1 MPNTVNYS
9 LTKIYTKTGDDG
21 STGLIGGKRISKSS
35 QRIIAYGAV
44 DELNSSIGI
53 VLSSKLDNDIHDL
66 LEKIQND
73 LFLVGADLA
82 NPDLKIS
89 SNRITENMVKF
100 LETNIDK
107 LECELSPITYFILP
121 AGDAVASQVHLART
135 ISRRAETNIVQLSEK
150 EAINKTC
157 QVYINRLSDLLFV
170 ISRVINKRKM
180 IKDVAWKS

>member
-1 MPNTVNYS
+1 

-35 QRIIAYGAV
+35 QRIITYGAI

-73 LFLVGADLA
+73 LFVAGADLA
-82 NPDLKIS
+82 NPDLKVS
-89 SNRITENMVKF
+89 LNRITESMVKF

-107 LECELSPITYFILP
+107 FEDELSPITYFILP
-121 AGDAVASQVHLART
+121 GGDAVAAQVHLARA
-135 ISRRAETNIVQLSEK
+135 ISRRAETHIIQLSER
-150 EAINKTC
+150 EEINKTC
-157 QVYINRLSDLLFV
+157 QIYMNRLSDLLFV
-170 ISRVINKRKM
+170 VARLINKRKM